1 MGGWEWSSYC
11 CVLVTCILKFFSLLN
26 SGMSAAWYPA
36 TTWTLGI
43 YSTLGDALLSEV
55 LNVQSKLS
63 EENKNKSEAQ
73 GENKSEA
80 EIGKRKK
87 GT

>member
-1 MGGWEWSSYC
+1 MGMV
-11 CVLVTCILKFFSLLN
+11 VLLLCFIYLHFEIYFFWLLN

-55 LNVQSKLS
+55 LNVQSELS
-63 EENKNKSEAQ
+63 DGIVKFLF
-73 GENKSEA
+73 
-80 EIGKRKK
+80 
-87 GT
+87 